1 MSYIGVG
8 ATEFRLLMI
17 FWALAGSAAGLR
29 EPLVNGLSSID
40 ISILGL
46 GLVAVIGLGAKAVK
60 DARQVAREEGQAIPR
75 RTAVAADTGEADTD
89 LASPE
94 T

>member
-1 MSYIGVG
+1 LV
-8 ATEFRLLMI
+8 RL
-17 FWALAGSAAGLR
+17 
-29 EPLVNGLSSID
+29 
-40 ISILGL
+40 
-46 GLVAVIGLGAKAVK
+46 